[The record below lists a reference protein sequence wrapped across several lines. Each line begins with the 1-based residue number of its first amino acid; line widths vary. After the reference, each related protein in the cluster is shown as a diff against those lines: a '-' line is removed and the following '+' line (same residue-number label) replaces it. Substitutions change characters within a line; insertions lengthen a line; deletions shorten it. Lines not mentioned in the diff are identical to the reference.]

1 MELGFVPP
9 PFSLSFYLAMNIE
22 EKPTI
27 EMQEAVVVVN
37 QKEEPKQETQITPE
51 KKDAVVVNKKEEPKQ
66 ETQIDLEKKEKDSKR
81 EKALDKAAINYRFTK
96 KSAFGMI
103 LVAFAAVF
111 GRYVSCCSY
120 DF

>member
-111 GRYVSCCSY
+111 GRYCRCCSY
-120 DF
+120 DC

>member
-1 MELGFVPP
+1 
-9 PFSLSFYLAMNIE
+9 MNIE

-27 EMQEAVVVVN
+27 EMQVAVVVDKQN
-37 QKEEPKQETQITPE
+37 EPKQEAQQTP
-51 KKDAVVVNKKEEPKQ
+51 
-66 ETQIDLEKKEKDSKR
+66 EKKEKDSKR

-111 GRYVSCCSY
+111 GRYWRCCTY
-120 DF
+120 EP